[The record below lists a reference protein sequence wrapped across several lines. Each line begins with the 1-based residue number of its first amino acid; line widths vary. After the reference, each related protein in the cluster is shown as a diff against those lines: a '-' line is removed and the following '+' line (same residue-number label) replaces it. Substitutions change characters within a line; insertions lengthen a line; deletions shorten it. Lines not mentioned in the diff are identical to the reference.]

1 MDSSSAPLE
10 SNLERLAVRSLIWQ
24 GERSFAEASAASL
37 GSGDNERFQRWMIV
51 RWLSFALP
59 SVHQTKGALYD
70 YQHKD
75 VCITRL
81 ANRSTKRGWVLPVP
95 GSVYR
100 AGGEGAQGRDDRN
113 ALQRGF

>member
-1 MDSSSAPLE
+1 MDSSSAPPR

-24 GERSFAEASAASL
+24 GERSSAEAAAASL
-37 GSGDNERFQRWMIV
+37 GSVDNERFQHWMIV
-51 RWLSFALP
+51 RWLSLAVP

-70 YQHKD
+70 YHHKD

-81 ANRSTKRGWVLPVP
+81 ANRSTERRWVLPVS
-95 GSVYR
+95 GTVYR
-100 AGGEGAQGRDDRN
+100 AGRKGTQGRDDRN